1 MFQKHVLDKVAVH
14 KCNYDLNLQLR
25 FQLQL
30 QNYFVRNLCS
40 ISKANLIL
48 DTAKISLAPMS
59 I

>member
-1 MFQKHVLDKVAVH
+1 M
-14 KCNYDLNLQLR
+14 CYYDLKISTALVLPLINGCDY
-25 FQLQL
+25 
-30 QNYFVRNLCS
+30 NYKNIYKVFVRNLCS